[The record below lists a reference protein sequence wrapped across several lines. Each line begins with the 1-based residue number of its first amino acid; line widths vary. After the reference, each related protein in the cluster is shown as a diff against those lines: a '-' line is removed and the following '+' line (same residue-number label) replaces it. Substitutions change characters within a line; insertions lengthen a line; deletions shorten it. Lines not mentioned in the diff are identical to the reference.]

1 LEHREYF
8 ELCTSDASR
17 LLYSQSKKLRVGIR
31 AFIDNE
37 RLGAVSLFGNLAL
50 VLSIEAVEIVERV
63 QWLIQEQ
70 SQNLPL
76 RGMAKVRA
84 KIGDAMIY
92 LTELSEKLG
101 SNPIETAKGK
111 LEIKYP
117 AALVKGKASKYT
129 ER

>member
-17 LLYSQSKKLRVGIR
+17 LSYSQSKKLRVCIR

-50 VLSIEAVEIVERV
+50 VLSIEVVEIVERV

-76 RGMAKVRA
+76 GGMAEVRA

-92 LTELSEKLG
+92 LTELSEKLE
-101 SNPIETAKGK
+101 SNPIETAEGK

-117 AALVKGKASKYT
+117 AALVKGRASKYT

>member
-1 LEHREYF
+1 M
-8 ELCTSDASR
+8 
-17 LLYSQSKKLRVGIR
+17 
-31 AFIDNE
+31 
-37 RLGAVSLFGNLAL
+37 
-50 VLSIEAVEIVERV
+50 ERV